1 MAGYWELWHVPSRNL
16 LEDFELESE
25 ALDLVRELVGQG
37 VKPDDLS
44 LGYDDP
50 SLDVEEL
57 APGIT
62 GDELARRAG
71 LTGPDQTRRTA

>member
-1 MAGYWELWHVPSRNL
+1 MTGYWGLWHVPSRNL
-16 LEDFELESE
+16 LEDFESESD

-37 VKPDDLS
+37 VKPIDLS

-50 SLDVEEL
+50 ALDAEQL
-57 APGIT
+57 PAGLT

-71 LTGPDQTRRTA
+71 LTGSDQTRRTA

>member
-16 LEDFELESE
+16 LEDFETESE
-25 ALDLVRELVGQG
+25 ALDLVRELVSQG
-37 VKPDDLS
+37 AKPFDLS

-50 SLDVEEL
+50 ARDCEDLPPAV
-57 APGIT
+57 T